1 MENGDEPLLT
11 RQSLLTATRHGMT
24 ILVLRKEEGIARE
37 WAAYMRAFCRRG
49 DRVVGVHASFSP
61 NGDVSQLLE
70 RCPERPAMI
79 LHPEYLPIMPW
90 GLTKVN
96 IPTACF
102 QVDTYAYTRRR
113 IAWSM
118 LFDLVF
124 VFHPGY
130 DTEFRTAGHPGAH
143 FIPHAIEPSF
153 FVGEELGRV
162 FEIGWVG
169 QPQGPLYRARE
180 RLLPVLSR
188 SFRMNDWSRSY
199 EPEEMA
205 RIYRQSKIVVNIAR
219 DDFPQDANLRTFE
232 VMAAGALLLTS
243 LPTELT
249 QIGFEEGVHFVG
261 FRKEGEIAP
270 LVRKYLLEESARRR
284 IAEVARDKVLR
295 EHSYDRRVETILE
308 LATQNGGKFSAPARS
323 WSEER
328 VHLTYL
334 DYFAG
339 HGALD
344 CALDELRSIAR
355 QSLGDATRGAG
366 MLARAWARKSQA
378 RMIGAIRSVRQS
390 RNSVRDGAIHKPP
403 QPH

>member
-1 MENGDEPLLT
+1 
-11 RQSLLTATRHGMT
+11 MT
-24 ILVLRKEEGIARE
+24 ILVLQKEGSIARE

-49 DRVVGVHASFSP
+49 DRVVGVHASFPP
-61 NGDVSQLLE
+61 NGDVTQLLE
-70 RCPERPAMI
+70 RCPERPALI

-102 QVDTYAYTRRR
+102 QIDTYTYTRKR

-130 DTEFRTAGHPGAH
+130 DTEFRTAGHPGTH
-143 FIPHAIEPSF
+143 FIPHAIEPSLF
-153 FVGEELGRV
+153 GGEELGRV

-169 QPQGPLYRARE
+169 QTQGLLYRTRE

-188 SFRMNDWSRSY
+188 SFRMNDWNRRH
-199 EPEEMA
+199 EPQEMA

-219 DDFPQDANLRTFE
+219 DDFPQDANLRAFE
-232 VMAAGALLLTS
+232 AMAAGALLITS
-243 LPTELT
+243 LPTELA
-249 QIGFEEGVHFVG
+249 QIGFEDGVHFVG
-261 FRKEGEIAP
+261 FRKEAEIVP

-295 EHSYDRRVETILE
+295 EHSYDLRVETILE
-308 LATQNGGKFSAPARS
+308 LAKQNGRKLSAPARS

-328 VHLTYL
+328 VHLAYL

-339 HGALD
+339 NGALN
-344 CALDELRSIAR
+344 CALDELRAIAR
-355 QSLGDATRGAG
+355 LSLGDTTRGAG
-366 MLARAWARKSQA
+366 MLARAWARKSRA
-378 RMIGAIRSVRQS
+378 RMFGAIRSVRQS
-390 RNSVRDGAIHKPP
+390 RNSVRDEMIHKPP
-403 QPH
+403 QPN

>member
-1 MENGDEPLLT
+1 
-11 RQSLLTATRHGMT
+11 MT

-37 WAAYMRAFCRRG
+37 WAAYLRAFYRRG
-49 DRVVGVHASFSP
+49 DRVVSAHASFPP
-61 NGDVSQLLE
+61 NGNLSQLLE
-70 RCPERPAMI
+70 QCPEPPTLI

-102 QVDTYAYTRRR
+102 QIDTYTYTRRR
-113 IAWSM
+113 FAWSM

-143 FIPHAIEPSF
+143 FIPHAIEPSLF
-153 FVGEELGRV
+153 LGEEPGRV

-169 QPQGPLYRARE
+169 QTRGPLYRTRE
-180 RLLPVLSR
+180 RLLPVLSK
-188 SFRMNDWSRSY
+188 SFRMNDWGKRY
-199 EPEEMA
+199 QPDEMA

-232 VMAAGALLLTS
+232 AMAAGALLLTV

-249 QIGFEEGVHFVG
+249 QIGFEDGVHFVG
-261 FRKEGEIAP
+261 FRNEAEIAP

-284 IAEVARDKVLR
+284 IAERARDKVLC
-295 EHSYDRRVETILE
+295 EHTYDRRVETILE

-328 VHLTYL
+328 VHLAYL

-344 CALDELRSIAR
+344 CAWDELRSIAR
-355 QSLGDATRGAG
+355 LSLGDATRGAG
-366 MLARAWARKSQA
+366 MLAHAWARKSRA
-378 RMIGAIRSVRQS
+378 RTIGGFRSVS
-390 RNSVRDGAIHKPP
+390 NEFFKKN
-403 QPH
+403 

>member
-1 MENGDEPLLT
+1 
-11 RQSLLTATRHGMT
+11 MT
-24 ILVLRKEEGIARE
+24 ILVLQKEEGIGRE
-37 WAAYMRAFCRRG
+37 GSAYMRAFCRRG
-49 DRVVGVHASFSP
+49 ERVVGVQASFP
-61 NGDVSQLLE
+61 TNGDVSQLLE
-70 RCPERPAMI
+70 RCPERPFLI
-79 LHPEYLPIMPW
+79 LHPEHIPIMPR
-90 GLTKVN
+90 GLTKLN
-96 IPTACF
+96 IPTVCF
-102 QVDTYAYTRRR
+102 QVDTYAYTQRR
-113 IAWSM
+113 ISWSM

-130 DTEFRTAGHPGAH
+130 DIEFRAAGHPGAH
-143 FIPHAIEPSF
+143 FIPHAIEPSLF
-153 FVGEELGRV
+153 LGEEPDRV

-169 QPQGPLYRARE
+169 QARGPLYRTRE
-180 RLLPVLSR
+180 RLLPSLSR
-188 SFRMNDWSRSY
+188 SFRMNDWGKRH

-205 RIYRQSKIVVNIAR
+205 WIYRQSKIVVNIAR

-232 VMAAGALLLTS
+232 AMAAGALLLTV

-249 QIGFEEGVHFVG
+249 RIGFEDGVHFVG
-261 FRKEGEIAP
+261 YRNEAEIAP

-284 IAEVARDKVLR
+284 IAEGARDKVLC
-295 EHSYDRRVETILE
+295 EHTYDQRVETILE
-308 LATQNGGKFSAPARS
+308 LARQNSGKFSAPARS

-355 QSLGDATRGAG
+355 ISLGDATRGAG
-366 MLARAWARKSQA
+366 MLARAWARKSRA

-390 RNSVRDGAIHKPP
+390 SDGTIHKPP
-403 QPH
+403 RPN